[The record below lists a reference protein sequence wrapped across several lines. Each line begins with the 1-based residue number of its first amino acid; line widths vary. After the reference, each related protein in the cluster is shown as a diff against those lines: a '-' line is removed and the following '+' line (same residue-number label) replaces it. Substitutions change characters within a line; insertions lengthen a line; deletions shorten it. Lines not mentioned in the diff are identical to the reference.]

1 MSIEVSTA
9 ADHLVGNLYFNLGA
23 VPMLA
28 GVLHPDDMPETPAKT
43 VYREMCR
50 LYLSPDLQLSAGALE
65 SALRGVGFDF
75 NFLAQ
80 LQTRILPESIES
92 LKEYADSIN
101 RYADKR
107 DTVLCLHGAIESLS
121 GEGQVDTIVP
131 ELMRALS
138 ISNRGDKSQ
147 GRYIAD
153 VMADLRQDIE
163 KWQRGEGEAGLST
176 GFVDLDRI
184 VRLMPAELFLLAA
197 RPSMGKTALAMQIA
211 ENVARAH
218 LDKTVV
224 IFSAEMT
231 DKSLSLRMAASTA
244 SVNAHRISS
253 QVADPDEY
261 KRILGATER
270 FAGVPIWIDDSSSIS
285 TEQMYYRA
293 AMMNAQNPVS
303 AVIFDFVELGSDSTQ
318 KRGDGEEQRISGIA
332 RGLKAIAK
340 NLNVP
345 VLALSQLSRQV
356 ESRGDKMPILS
367 DLRYSGML
375 EQIADVVGFMMR
387 PEYYKKRNQDCFME
401 HEEHAEGVCYVTIA
415 KHRNGPVGRVN
426 LSFTERYT
434 RFSNLERVNLNE

>member
-23 VPMLA
+23 LPMMA
-28 GVLHPDDMPETPAKT
+28 GILHPDDFPDTAAKT

-50 LYLSPDLQLSAGALE
+50 LYLTPDLQLSAGALE
-65 SALRGVGFDF
+65 SALRAVGFDF
-75 NFLAQ
+75 GFLAQ
-80 LQTRILPESIES
+80 LQTRIMPESVES

-107 DTVLCLHGAIESLS
+107 DAVLRLHGALESLS
-121 GEGQVDTIVP
+121 EEGEVDTVIP
-131 ELMRALS
+131 ELMRTLAVG
-138 ISNRGDKSQ
+138 NRGDKSQ

-153 VMADLRQDIE
+153 SMAALRQDIA

-184 VRLMPAELFLLAA
+184 MRLMPSELVLLAA

-211 ENVARAH
+211 ENVARANM
-218 LDKTVV
+218 DKTVV
-224 IFSAEMT
+224 IFSAEMS
-231 DKSLSLRMAASTA
+231 DQSLSLRMASSSAG
-244 SVNAHRISS
+244 VNAHRISS

-261 KRILGATER
+261 KRILDATER
-270 FAGVPIWIDDSSSIS
+270 FADVKIWIDDSSSIS
-285 TEQMYYRA
+285 TEQMYYRT
-293 AMMNAQNPVS
+293 AMMHAQQPVS

-318 KRGDGEEQRISGIA
+318 KRGDGEEQRISAIA

-340 NLNVP
+340 NLKIP

-356 ESRGDKMPILS
+356 ESRADKMPVLS

-375 EQIADVVGFMMR
+375 EQIADVVAFMMR
-387 PEYYKKRNQDCFME
+387 PEYYKKRQQECFME
-401 HEEHAEGVCYVTIA
+401 HEEHADGVCYVTIA
-415 KHRNGPVGRVN
+415 KNRNGPVGRVN
-426 LSFTERYT
+426 LSFIERYT
-434 RFSNLERVNLNE
+434 RFRNLERVELN